1 MRVSFVFF
9 IIALFLLILWVYLI
23 IRIDYKKN
31 KKNKNLVC
39 TCSICGHE
47 QSDAC
52 IQEKCPC
59 CISMKDNVVV
69 GHSNNSLQ

>member
-31 KKNKNLVC
+31 KRKNPVC

-47 QSDAC
+47 KSDAC